1 MIVLNLR
8 RTAGGVGA
16 VLAAGFVTGRKFV
29 LLSAILADFA
39 GHFKPESEGFCEG
52 AGQGGSGA
60 RRPYGALASTRSP
73 VGPGEP
79 PAGSIVTP
87 NRYVSRSSGARIVM
101 LP

>member
-39 GHFKPESEGFCEG
+39 GHFKPESEGDNAISTGEEVIYCGKSEG
-52 AGQGGSGA
+52 
-60 RRPYGALASTRSP
+60 
-73 VGPGEP
+73 
-79 PAGSIVTP
+79 
-87 NRYVSRSSGARIVM
+87 
-101 LP
+101 